1 MESLENKR
9 KSNKNL
15 IGHSKEKK
23 QDLSVRTE
31 EKIKTGNTEEKNHVD
46 EIGSMVEGEVAKE
59 TVLPSWMCESEAYE
73 PNIDKDG
80 FITKSAQ
87 AILGVLA
94 KLKWNAGK
102 DRRFSASPSLKLCY
116 TFLFILLTACSK
128 NYLFSLIMVAGTILA
143 LASYPASAM
152 KQILSGTIGAVLFS
166 IFILLPA
173 VFMGNPQILLT
184 IGTKVFLSVT
194 LIGMLSAGTAWNKL
208 TASLRAFHIPDIF
221 IFTLDITLKYI
232 AVLGEICMEILTSL
246 RLRSIGQNKKK
257 AKAFSGILG
266 ISFLKSREMAD
277 EMYAAMCCRG
287 FVGEYKTGRKYAFRK
302 QDIFYIF
309 SMIAVVGLFGGLE
322 VYLRIVELLTD
333 RAAGEGDDL
342 RRGAG
347 LPAKAQR
354 RTDGGA
360 EVGKHLRQ
368 IHAPQRARK
377 RHAEHA
383 RHLQKRGV
391 RAPVALKHI

>member
-59 TVLPSWMCESEAYE
+59 TVLSSWMCESEAYE

-309 SMIAVVGLFGGLE
+309 SMIAVVGLF
-322 VYLRIVELLTD
+322 VYLEW
-333 RAAGEGDDL
+333 
-342 RRGAG
+342 
-347 LPAKAQR
+347 K
-354 RTDGGA
+354 
-360 EVGKHLRQ
+360 K
-368 IHAPQRARK
+368 
-377 RHAEHA
+377 
-383 RHLQKRGV
+383 
-391 RAPVALKHI
+391 

>member
-59 TVLPSWMCESEAYE
+59 TVLPSWMCGSEAYE

-309 SMIAVVGLFGGLE
+309 SMIAVVGLF
-322 VYLRIVELLTD
+322 VYLEW
-333 RAAGEGDDL
+333 
-342 RRGAG
+342 
-347 LPAKAQR
+347 K
-354 RTDGGA
+354 
-360 EVGKHLRQ
+360 K
-368 IHAPQRARK
+368 
-377 RHAEHA
+377 
-383 RHLQKRGV
+383 
-391 RAPVALKHI
+391 

>member
-87 AILGVLA
+87 AILGVMA

-309 SMIAVVGLFGGLE
+309 SMIAVVGLF
-322 VYLRIVELLTD
+322 VYLEW
-333 RAAGEGDDL
+333 
-342 RRGAG
+342 
-347 LPAKAQR
+347 K
-354 RTDGGA
+354 
-360 EVGKHLRQ
+360 K
-368 IHAPQRARK
+368 
-377 RHAEHA
+377 
-383 RHLQKRGV
+383 
-391 RAPVALKHI
+391 

>member
-208 TASLRAFHIPDIF
+208 TASLWAFHIPDIF

-309 SMIAVVGLFGGLE
+309 SMIAVVGLF
-322 VYLRIVELLTD
+322 VYLEW
-333 RAAGEGDDL
+333 
-342 RRGAG
+342 
-347 LPAKAQR
+347 K
-354 RTDGGA
+354 
-360 EVGKHLRQ
+360 K
-368 IHAPQRARK
+368 
-377 RHAEHA
+377 
-383 RHLQKRGV
+383 
-391 RAPVALKHI
+391 

>member
-152 KQILSGTIGAVLFS
+152 KQILLGTIGAVLFS

-309 SMIAVVGLFGGLE
+309 SMIAVVGLF
-322 VYLRIVELLTD
+322 VYLEW
-333 RAAGEGDDL
+333 
-342 RRGAG
+342 
-347 LPAKAQR
+347 K
-354 RTDGGA
+354 
-360 EVGKHLRQ
+360 K
-368 IHAPQRARK
+368 
-377 RHAEHA
+377 
-383 RHLQKRGV
+383 
-391 RAPVALKHI
+391 

>member
-116 TFLFILLTACSK
+116 TSLFILLTACSK

-309 SMIAVVGLFGGLE
+309 SMIAVVGLF
-322 VYLRIVELLTD
+322 VYLEW
-333 RAAGEGDDL
+333 
-342 RRGAG
+342 
-347 LPAKAQR
+347 K
-354 RTDGGA
+354 
-360 EVGKHLRQ
+360 K
-368 IHAPQRARK
+368 
-377 RHAEHA
+377 
-383 RHLQKRGV
+383 
-391 RAPVALKHI
+391 

>member
-9 KSNKNL
+9 KSNTNL

-309 SMIAVVGLFGGLE
+309 SMIAVVGLF
-322 VYLRIVELLTD
+322 VYLEW
-333 RAAGEGDDL
+333 
-342 RRGAG
+342 
-347 LPAKAQR
+347 K
-354 RTDGGA
+354 
-360 EVGKHLRQ
+360 K
-368 IHAPQRARK
+368 
-377 RHAEHA
+377 
-383 RHLQKRGV
+383 
-391 RAPVALKHI
+391 

>member
-287 FVGEYKTGRKYAFRK
+287 FVGEYKTGKKYAFRK

-309 SMIAVVGLFGGLE
+309 SMIAVVGLF
-322 VYLRIVELLTD
+322 VYLEW
-333 RAAGEGDDL
+333 
-342 RRGAG
+342 
-347 LPAKAQR
+347 K
-354 RTDGGA
+354 
-360 EVGKHLRQ
+360 K
-368 IHAPQRARK
+368 
-377 RHAEHA
+377 
-383 RHLQKRGV
+383 
-391 RAPVALKHI
+391 

>member
-232 AVLGEICMEILTSL
+232 AVLGKICMEILTSL

-309 SMIAVVGLFGGLE
+309 SMIAVVGLF
-322 VYLRIVELLTD
+322 VYLEW
-333 RAAGEGDDL
+333 
-342 RRGAG
+342 
-347 LPAKAQR
+347 K
-354 RTDGGA
+354 
-360 EVGKHLRQ
+360 K
-368 IHAPQRARK
+368 
-377 RHAEHA
+377 
-383 RHLQKRGV
+383 
-391 RAPVALKHI
+391 

>member
-102 DRRFSASPSLKLCY
+102 DRRFSASLSLKLCY

-309 SMIAVVGLFGGLE
+309 SMIAVVGLF
-322 VYLRIVELLTD
+322 VYLEW
-333 RAAGEGDDL
+333 
-342 RRGAG
+342 
-347 LPAKAQR
+347 K
-354 RTDGGA
+354 
-360 EVGKHLRQ
+360 K
-368 IHAPQRARK
+368 
-377 RHAEHA
+377 
-383 RHLQKRGV
+383 
-391 RAPVALKHI
+391 

>member
-232 AVLGEICMEILTSL
+232 AVLVEICMEILTSL

-309 SMIAVVGLFGGLE
+309 SMIAVVGLF
-322 VYLRIVELLTD
+322 VYLEW
-333 RAAGEGDDL
+333 
-342 RRGAG
+342 
-347 LPAKAQR
+347 K
-354 RTDGGA
+354 
-360 EVGKHLRQ
+360 K
-368 IHAPQRARK
+368 
-377 RHAEHA
+377 
-383 RHLQKRGV
+383 
-391 RAPVALKHI
+391 

>member
-266 ISFLKSREMAD
+266 ISFLKSREMAE

-309 SMIAVVGLFGGLE
+309 SMIAVVGLF
-322 VYLRIVELLTD
+322 VYLEW
-333 RAAGEGDDL
+333 
-342 RRGAG
+342 
-347 LPAKAQR
+347 K
-354 RTDGGA
+354 
-360 EVGKHLRQ
+360 K
-368 IHAPQRARK
+368 
-377 RHAEHA
+377 
-383 RHLQKRGV
+383 
-391 RAPVALKHI
+391 

>member
-221 IFTLDITLKYI
+221 IFTLYITLKYI

-309 SMIAVVGLFGGLE
+309 SMIAVVGLF
-322 VYLRIVELLTD
+322 VYLEW
-333 RAAGEGDDL
+333 
-342 RRGAG
+342 
-347 LPAKAQR
+347 K
-354 RTDGGA
+354 
-360 EVGKHLRQ
+360 K
-368 IHAPQRARK
+368 
-377 RHAEHA
+377 
-383 RHLQKRGV
+383 
-391 RAPVALKHI
+391 

>member
-1 MESLENKR
+1 MEDLENKR
-9 KSNKNL
+9 KSSKNL
-15 IGHSKEKK
+15 FGGSDEKK
-23 QDLSVRTE
+23 RDISVKTE
-31 EKIKTGNTEEKNHVD
+31 EKIKTGNTAERNHVD
-46 EIGSMVEGEVAKE
+46 EIGSMVEEEAAQE

-80 FITKSAQ
+80 FITKSTQ

-102 DRRFSASPSLKLCY
+102 DGRFSASPFLKLCY
-116 TFLFILLTACSK
+116 TLLFILLTACSK
-128 NYLFSLIMVAGTILA
+128 NYLFSLIMAAGTILA
-143 LASYPASAM
+143 LASYPVSAM

-184 IGTKVFLSVT
+184 IGTKVLLSVT

-287 FVGEYKTGRKYAFRK
+287 FVGEYKTGRKYTFQK
-302 QDIFYIF
+302 QDIFYVL
-309 SMIAVVGLFGGLE
+309 SMIAVVGLF
-322 VYLRIVELLTD
+322 VYLEW
-333 RAAGEGDDL
+333 
-342 RRGAG
+342 
-347 LPAKAQR
+347 K
-354 RTDGGA
+354 
-360 EVGKHLRQ
+360 K
-368 IHAPQRARK
+368 
-377 RHAEHA
+377 
-383 RHLQKRGV
+383 
-391 RAPVALKHI
+391 

>member
-116 TFLFILLTACSK
+116 TILFNLLTACSK

-309 SMIAVVGLFGGLE
+309 SMIAVVGLF
-322 VYLRIVELLTD
+322 VYLEW
-333 RAAGEGDDL
+333 
-342 RRGAG
+342 
-347 LPAKAQR
+347 K
-354 RTDGGA
+354 
-360 EVGKHLRQ
+360 K
-368 IHAPQRARK
+368 
-377 RHAEHA
+377 
-383 RHLQKRGV
+383 
-391 RAPVALKHI
+391 

>member
-1 MESLENKR
+1 MND
-9 KSNKNL
+9 
-15 IGHSKEKK
+15 H
-23 QDLSVRTE
+23 RTE
-31 EKIKTGNTEEKNHVD
+31 KTE
-46 EIGSMVEGEVAKE
+46 
-59 TVLPSWMCESEAYE
+59 LPSWMCQEEDYTPSGDKEAFLTKSIKSVLSVLSKLRFNE
-73 PNIDKDG
+73 GKDG
-80 FITKSAQ
+80 
-87 AILGVLA
+87 
-94 KLKWNAGK
+94 
-102 DRRFSASPSLKLCY
+102 RFSAAPSLKLFY
-116 TFLFILLTACSK
+116 TILFIILTASSK
-128 NYLFSLIMVAGTILA
+128 NYLFVLIMCAAVTVRLA
-143 LASYPASAM
+143 FFSAAAIR
-152 KQILSGTIGAVLFS
+152 QILSGTAGAVLIS
-166 IFILLPA
+166 IFLLLPA

-309 SMIAVVGLFGGLE
+309 SMIAVVGLF
-322 VYLRIVELLTD
+322 VYLEW
-333 RAAGEGDDL
+333 
-342 RRGAG
+342 
-347 LPAKAQR
+347 K
-354 RTDGGA
+354 
-360 EVGKHLRQ
+360 K
-368 IHAPQRARK
+368 
-377 RHAEHA
+377 
-383 RHLQKRGV
+383 
-391 RAPVALKHI
+391 

>member
-94 KLKWNAGK
+94 K
-102 DRRFSASPSLKLCY
+102 LKLCY

-221 IFTLDITLKYI
+221 IFTFAVTLKYI

-309 SMIAVVGLFGGLE
+309 SMIAVVGLF
-322 VYLRIVELLTD
+322 VYLEW
-333 RAAGEGDDL
+333 
-342 RRGAG
+342 
-347 LPAKAQR
+347 K
-354 RTDGGA
+354 
-360 EVGKHLRQ
+360 K
-368 IHAPQRARK
+368 
-377 RHAEHA
+377 
-383 RHLQKRGV
+383 
-391 RAPVALKHI
+391 

>member
-128 NYLFSLIMVAGTILA
+128 DYLFSLIMVAGTILA

-309 SMIAVVGLFGGLE
+309 SMIAVVGLF
-322 VYLRIVELLTD
+322 VYLEW
-333 RAAGEGDDL
+333 
-342 RRGAG
+342 
-347 LPAKAQR
+347 K
-354 RTDGGA
+354 
-360 EVGKHLRQ
+360 K
-368 IHAPQRARK
+368 
-377 RHAEHA
+377 
-383 RHLQKRGV
+383 
-391 RAPVALKHI
+391 

>member
-46 EIGSMVEGEVAKE
+46 EIGSRVEGEVAKE

-309 SMIAVVGLFGGLE
+309 SMIAVVGLF
-322 VYLRIVELLTD
+322 VYLEW
-333 RAAGEGDDL
+333 
-342 RRGAG
+342 
-347 LPAKAQR
+347 K
-354 RTDGGA
+354 
-360 EVGKHLRQ
+360 K
-368 IHAPQRARK
+368 
-377 RHAEHA
+377 
-383 RHLQKRGV
+383 
-391 RAPVALKHI
+391 

>member
-23 QDLSVRTE
+23 QDLSVKTE

-309 SMIAVVGLFGGLE
+309 SMIAVVGLF
-322 VYLRIVELLTD
+322 VYLEW
-333 RAAGEGDDL
+333 
-342 RRGAG
+342 
-347 LPAKAQR
+347 K
-354 RTDGGA
+354 
-360 EVGKHLRQ
+360 K
-368 IHAPQRARK
+368 
-377 RHAEHA
+377 
-383 RHLQKRGV
+383 
-391 RAPVALKHI
+391 

>member
-1 MESLENKR
+1 MQN
-9 KSNKNL
+9 
-15 IGHSKEKK
+15 
-23 QDLSVRTE
+23 Q
-31 EKIKTGNTEEKNHVD
+31 EKNNSF
-46 EIGSMVEGEVAKE
+46 I
-59 TVLPSWMCESEAYE
+59 PSWMCETEQYVPS
-73 PNIDKDG
+73 IDKDG

-309 SMIAVVGLFGGLE
+309 SMIAVVGLF
-322 VYLRIVELLTD
+322 VYLEW
-333 RAAGEGDDL
+333 
-342 RRGAG
+342 
-347 LPAKAQR
+347 K
-354 RTDGGA
+354 
-360 EVGKHLRQ
+360 K
-368 IHAPQRARK
+368 
-377 RHAEHA
+377 
-383 RHLQKRGV
+383 
-391 RAPVALKHI
+391 

>member
-31 EKIKTGNTEEKNHVD
+31 EKIKTGNTEEKKHVD

-309 SMIAVVGLFGGLE
+309 SMIAVVGLF
-322 VYLRIVELLTD
+322 VYLEW
-333 RAAGEGDDL
+333 
-342 RRGAG
+342 
-347 LPAKAQR
+347 K
-354 RTDGGA
+354 
-360 EVGKHLRQ
+360 K
-368 IHAPQRARK
+368 
-377 RHAEHA
+377 
-383 RHLQKRGV
+383 
-391 RAPVALKHI
+391 

>member
-166 IFILLPA
+166 IFILLTA

-309 SMIAVVGLFGGLE
+309 SMIAVVGLF
-322 VYLRIVELLTD
+322 VYLEW
-333 RAAGEGDDL
+333 
-342 RRGAG
+342 
-347 LPAKAQR
+347 K
-354 RTDGGA
+354 
-360 EVGKHLRQ
+360 K
-368 IHAPQRARK
+368 
-377 RHAEHA
+377 
-383 RHLQKRGV
+383 
-391 RAPVALKHI
+391 

>member
-287 FVGEYKTGRKYAFRK
+287 FVGEYKTGRKYSFRK

-309 SMIAVVGLFGGLE
+309 SMIAVVGLF
-322 VYLRIVELLTD
+322 VYLEW
-333 RAAGEGDDL
+333 
-342 RRGAG
+342 
-347 LPAKAQR
+347 K
-354 RTDGGA
+354 
-360 EVGKHLRQ
+360 K
-368 IHAPQRARK
+368 
-377 RHAEHA
+377 
-383 RHLQKRGV
+383 
-391 RAPVALKHI
+391 

>member
-102 DRRFSASPSLKLCY
+102 DWRFSASPSLKLCY

-309 SMIAVVGLFGGLE
+309 SMIEVVGLF
-322 VYLRIVELLTD
+322 VYL
-333 RAAGEGDDL
+333 
-342 RRGAG
+342 
-347 LPAKAQR
+347 
-354 RTDGGA
+354 
-360 EVGKHLRQ
+360 
-368 IHAPQRARK
+368 
-377 RHAEHA
+377 
-383 RHLQKRGV
+383 
-391 RAPVALKHI
+391 

>member
-46 EIGSMVEGEVAKE
+46 EIGSMVEGAVAKE

-309 SMIAVVGLFGGLE
+309 SMIAVVGLF
-322 VYLRIVELLTD
+322 VYLEW
-333 RAAGEGDDL
+333 
-342 RRGAG
+342 
-347 LPAKAQR
+347 K
-354 RTDGGA
+354 
-360 EVGKHLRQ
+360 K
-368 IHAPQRARK
+368 
-377 RHAEHA
+377 
-383 RHLQKRGV
+383 
-391 RAPVALKHI
+391 

>member
-128 NYLFSLIMVAGTILA
+128 NYLFSLVMVAGPILA

-309 SMIAVVGLFGGLE
+309 SMIAVVGLF
-322 VYLRIVELLTD
+322 VYLEW
-333 RAAGEGDDL
+333 
-342 RRGAG
+342 
-347 LPAKAQR
+347 K
-354 RTDGGA
+354 
-360 EVGKHLRQ
+360 K
-368 IHAPQRARK
+368 
-377 RHAEHA
+377 
-383 RHLQKRGV
+383 
-391 RAPVALKHI
+391 

>member
-1 MESLENKR
+1 MEDLENKR
-9 KSNKNL
+9 KSSKNL
-15 IGHSKEKK
+15 IRHSEEKK
-23 QDLSVRTE
+23 QDLSVKTE
-31 EKIKTGNTEEKNHVD
+31 EKIKTGNTAERNHVD
-46 EIGSMVEGEVAKE
+46 EIGSMVEEEAAQE

-80 FITKSAQ
+80 FITKSTQ

-102 DRRFSASPSLKLCY
+102 DGRFSASPFLKLCY
-116 TFLFILLTACSK
+116 TLLFILLTACSK
-128 NYLFSLIMVAGTILA
+128 NYLFSLIMVSGTILA

-287 FVGEYKTGRKYAFRK
+287 FVGEYKTGRKYTFQK
-302 QDIFYIF
+302 QDIFYIL
-309 SMIAVVGLFGGLE
+309 SMIAVVGLF
-322 VYLRIVELLTD
+322 VYLEW
-333 RAAGEGDDL
+333 
-342 RRGAG
+342 
-347 LPAKAQR
+347 K
-354 RTDGGA
+354 
-360 EVGKHLRQ
+360 K
-368 IHAPQRARK
+368 
-377 RHAEHA
+377 
-383 RHLQKRGV
+383 
-391 RAPVALKHI
+391 

>member
-1 MESLENKR
+1 MESLENRR

-116 TFLFILLTACSK
+116 TFLIILLTACSK

-309 SMIAVVGLFGGLE
+309 SMIAVVGLF
-322 VYLRIVELLTD
+322 VYLEW
-333 RAAGEGDDL
+333 
-342 RRGAG
+342 
-347 LPAKAQR
+347 K
-354 RTDGGA
+354 
-360 EVGKHLRQ
+360 K
-368 IHAPQRARK
+368 
-377 RHAEHA
+377 
-383 RHLQKRGV
+383 
-391 RAPVALKHI
+391 

>member
-87 AILGVLA
+87 AILGGLA

-309 SMIAVVGLFGGLE
+309 SMIAVVGLF
-322 VYLRIVELLTD
+322 VYLEW
-333 RAAGEGDDL
+333 
-342 RRGAG
+342 
-347 LPAKAQR
+347 K
-354 RTDGGA
+354 
-360 EVGKHLRQ
+360 K
-368 IHAPQRARK
+368 
-377 RHAEHA
+377 
-383 RHLQKRGV
+383 
-391 RAPVALKHI
+391 

>member
-309 SMIAVVGLFGGLE
+309 SMIAVLGLF
-322 VYLRIVELLTD
+322 VYLEW
-333 RAAGEGDDL
+333 
-342 RRGAG
+342 
-347 LPAKAQR
+347 K
-354 RTDGGA
+354 
-360 EVGKHLRQ
+360 K
-368 IHAPQRARK
+368 
-377 RHAEHA
+377 
-383 RHLQKRGV
+383 
-391 RAPVALKHI
+391 

>member
-1 MESLENKR
+1 
-9 KSNKNL
+9 
-15 IGHSKEKK
+15 
-23 QDLSVRTE
+23 
-31 EKIKTGNTEEKNHVD
+31 
-46 EIGSMVEGEVAKE
+46 
-59 TVLPSWMCESEAYE
+59 
-73 PNIDKDG
+73 
-80 FITKSAQ
+80 
-87 AILGVLA
+87 
-94 KLKWNAGK
+94 
-102 DRRFSASPSLKLCY
+102 
-116 TFLFILLTACSK
+116 
-128 NYLFSLIMVAGTILA
+128 MVAGTILA

-277 EMYAAMCCRG
+277 EMYASMCCRG
-287 FVGEYKTGRKYAFRK
+287 FTG
-302 QDIFYIF
+302 
-309 SMIAVVGLFGGLE
+309 
-322 VYLRIVELLTD
+322 
-333 RAAGEGDDL
+333 
-342 RRGAG
+342 
-347 LPAKAQR
+347 
-354 RTDGGA
+354 
-360 EVGKHLRQ
+360 
-368 IHAPQRARK
+368 
-377 RHAEHA
+377 
-383 RHLQKRGV
+383 
-391 RAPVALKHI
+391 

>member
-309 SMIAVVGLFGGLE
+309 SMIAVVGLF
-322 VYLRIVELLTD
+322 VYLEC
-333 RAAGEGDDL
+333 
-342 RRGAG
+342 
-347 LPAKAQR
+347 K
-354 RTDGGA
+354 
-360 EVGKHLRQ
+360 K
-368 IHAPQRARK
+368 
-377 RHAEHA
+377 
-383 RHLQKRGV
+383 
-391 RAPVALKHI
+391 